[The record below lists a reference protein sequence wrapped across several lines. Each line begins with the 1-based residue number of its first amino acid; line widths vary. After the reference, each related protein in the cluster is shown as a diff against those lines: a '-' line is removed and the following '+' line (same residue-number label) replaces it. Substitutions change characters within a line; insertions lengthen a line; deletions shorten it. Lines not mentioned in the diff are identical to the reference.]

1 MMNQETAVDK
11 LTIPKLL
18 RRNRLRHGDR
28 TALREKDLGVW
39 QKVSWNQYWEHV
51 RNFALGLKELGLE
64 DEGGKVSI
72 LGDNCREW
80 LYADIAAQ
88 ACRAI
93 SIGVYPTNVAEQCLY
108 VLENSDSSMVVC
120 RDQEQVDKILEI
132 KARLPRLMQIIVI
145 DMKGLRNYTDPMIL
159 SFEQVEKLGL
169 ARHRQDREAF
179 ERMVEAVEPDDVG
192 VMVYTS
198 GTTGKPKGAMITHRN
213 MVGMIQGLSQVIPFN
228 QKDSLVSALPLC
240 HIAERSFS
248 LIFPM
253 WAGCTVNFA
262 ESVATLQEDLREISP
277 TVFLSVPRIWE
288 KMHSNINIK
297 IKDSIFLKR
306 WVYHAVMPI
315 GEKVAALKLSGKRVS
330 FFWKILYAIGYLL
343 LFRALKNSMGLLN
356 GRIFVSGA
364 APMSNELLR
373 FYHGIGVS
381 VRECFGMTECAGI
394 SVIPGHHNIRAG
406 EVGEAIP
413 GIEVQLADDGEI
425 MLRGDSV
432 FEGYYGNPEQT
443 ADSLDEEGWLMT
455 GDVGE
460 FTDEGQLKIVDR
472 KKDLIINAYG
482 KNIAPSEIENKLK
495 FSSFIK
501 EGIVVGDGRPYLS
514 AMIQLELDNVSDWAQ
529 ENRIAYT
536 TYKSLAEN
544 PEVNK
549 LIQGEVDAV
558 NEQLARVEKIRKFAI
573 LTKELDQ
580 DDDEVTATMK
590 VRRSAVEKKFKQ
602 IIDLLYQG

>member
-1 MMNQETAVDK
+1 MKQETAVGK

-18 RRNRLRHGDR
+18 KNNHLRYGDR
-28 TALREKDLGVW
+28 TALREKDLGIW

-64 DEGGKVSI
+64 DEEGKVSI

-80 LYADIAAQ
+80 LYADIAVQ

-93 SIGVYPTNVAEQCLY
+93 SIGVYPTNVAEQCFY

-120 RDQEQVDKILEI
+120 KDQEQVDKIFEI
-132 KARLPRLMQIIVI
+132 KVRLPRLKHIIVI
-145 DMKGLRNYTDPMIL
+145 DMKGLRNYKDPMII
-159 SFEQVEKLGL
+159 SFEEVEKLGIV
-169 ARHRQDREAF
+169 RHRKDPEAF

-213 MVGMIQGLSQVIPFN
+213 MTAMIQGLSQVIPFN

-277 TVFLSVPRIWE
+277 TAFLSVPRIWE
-288 KMHSNINIK
+288 KMHSNIAIK
-297 IKDSIFLKR
+297 IKDSFFFKR
-306 WVYHAVMPI
+306 WVYNAVMPI
-315 GEKVAALKLSGKRVS
+315 GGKVAALRLSGKQIP
-330 FFWKILYAIGYLL
+330 FFWRILYGLGYLL

-364 APMSNELLR
+364 APMSKELLR
-373 FYHGIGVS
+373 FYHGIGVR

-394 SVIPGHHNIRAG
+394 SVIPINHKIRAG

-413 GIEVQLADDGEI
+413 GIEIKLADDGEI

-443 ADSLDEEGWLMT
+443 AASYNEEGWLMT

-514 AMIQLELDNVSDWAQ
+514 ALIQLELDNVSDWAQ

-544 PEVNK
+544 HEVNK

-590 VRRSAVEKKFKQ
+590 VRRSTVEKKFKQ
-602 IIDLLYQG
+602 IIDSMY

>member
-1 MMNQETAVDK
+1 MKAETDISE

-18 RRNRLRHGDR
+18 KRNLKYGRR
-28 TALREKDLGVW
+28 TALREKDLGIW
-39 QKVSWNQYWEHV
+39 QKVSWEEYWEHV
-51 RNFALGLKELGLE
+51 RNFSLGLRELGLKERE
-64 DEGGKVSI
+64 DKVSI

-80 LYADIAAQ
+80 LYADVGAQ

-93 SIGVYPTNVAEQCLY
+93 AVGVYPTNVAEQCFY
-108 VLENSDSSMVVC
+108 VLDNSDSSMVVC
-120 RDQEQVDKILEI
+120 KDQEQVDKILEVRD
-132 KARLPRLMQIIVI
+132 RLPLLKKIIVI
-145 DMKGLRNYTDPMIL
+145 DMKGLRNYVDRMII
-159 SFEQVEKLGL
+159 SFKDVEALGL
-169 ARHRQDREAF
+169 ARHKESPELFD
-179 ERMVEAVEPDDVG
+179 RMVEATEPEDVG

-198 GTTGKPKGAMITHRN
+198 GTTGNPKGAMITHRN
-213 MVGMIQGLSQVIPFN
+213 MVAMIQGLSRVLGFDE
-228 QKDSLVSALPLC
+228 KDSFVSALPLC

-248 LIFPM
+248 MIFPM
-253 WAGCTVNFA
+253 WAGCSVNFA
-262 ESVATLQEDLREISP
+262 ESVATLQEDLKEISP
-277 TVFLSVPRIWE
+277 TAFLSVPRIWE
-288 KMHSNINIK
+288 KMHSNIYIK

-306 WVYHAVMPI
+306 WVFNWTMPI
-315 GEKVAALKLSGKRVS
+315 GEKVATMKLSGKPVPLW
-330 FFWKILYAIGYLL
+330 WKALYGIGYLL
-343 LFRALKNSMGLLN
+343 IFRALQNSIGLLN

-364 APMSNELLR
+364 APMSQDLMH
-373 FYHGIGVS
+373 FYHAIGVP

-394 SVIPGHHNIRAG
+394 SVIPQGDNFRAG
-406 EVGEAIP
+406 QVGQPIE
-413 GIEVQLADDGEI
+413 GIEMKLAPDGEI

-432 FEGYYGNPEQT
+432 FKGYYDNSEQSVT
-443 ADSLDEEGWLMT
+443 SFDEEGWLMT

-460 FTDEGQLKIVDR
+460 ITDEGQLKIVDR

-495 FSSFIK
+495 FSPFIK
-501 EGIVVGDGRPYLS
+501 EGIVVGDGRQYLS

-544 PEVNK
+544 EEVKK
-549 LIQGEVDAV
+549 LIQNEVDKI

-590 VRRSAVEKKFKQ
+590 VRRSTIEKKFKD
-602 IIDLLYQG
+602 IIDSLY

>member
-1 MMNQETAVDK
+1 M
-11 LTIPKLL
+11 
-18 RRNRLRHGDR
+18 RYGDR
-28 TALREKDLGVW
+28 TALREKDLGIW
-39 QKVSWNQYWEHV
+39 QKVSWNEYWVHV
-51 RNFALGLKELGLE
+51 RNFALGLKDLGLE
-64 DEGGKVSI
+64 DQEGKVSI
-72 LGDNCREW
+72 LGANCREW

-88 ACRAI
+88 TCRAI

-108 VLENSDSSMVVC
+108 VLKNSDSSMVVC
-120 RDQEQVDKILEI
+120 KDQEQVDKILEI
-132 KARLPRLMQIIVI
+132 KARLPRLKHIIVI
-145 DMKGLRNYTDPMIL
+145 DMKGLRNYKDPMII
-159 SFEQVEKLGL
+159 SFEEVENLGI
-169 ARHRQDREAF
+169 ARHRKDREAF

-213 MVGMIQGLSQVIPFN
+213 MVAMIQGLSEVIPFN

-248 LIFPM
+248 MIFPM
-253 WAGCTVNFA
+253 WAGCAVNFA

-288 KMHSNINIK
+288 KMHSNIAIK
-297 IKDSIFLKR
+297 IKDSFFFKR
-306 WVYHAVMPI
+306 WVYNAVMPI
-315 GEKVAALKLSGKRVS
+315 GKKVAALRLSGKPIP
-330 FFWKILYAIGYLL
+330 FIWQILYGLGYLL

-364 APMSNELLR
+364 APMSKELLR
-373 FYHGIGVS
+373 FYHGIGVR

-394 SVIPGHHNIRAG
+394 SVIPNNHKIRAG

-413 GIEVQLADDGEI
+413 GIEIKLADDGEI

-432 FEGYYGNPEQT
+432 FEGYYGDPEQT
-443 ADSLDEEGWLMT
+443 ALSFNEERWLMT

-514 AMIQLELDNVSDWAQ
+514 ALIQLELDNVSDWAQ

-544 PEVNK
+544 HEVNK

-590 VRRSAVEKKFKQ
+590 VRRSTVEKKFKQ
-602 IIDLLYQG
+602 IIDSLY

>member
-1 MMNQETAVDK
+1 MKQETADGK

-18 RRNRLRHGDR
+18 KNNRLRYGDR
-28 TALREKDLGVW
+28 TALREKDMGIW
-39 QKVSWNQYWEHV
+39 QKVTWNQYWEHV

-64 DEGGKVSI
+64 DQEAKVSI

-93 SIGVYPTNVAEQCLY
+93 SIGVYPTNVAEQCFY

-120 RDQEQVDKILEI
+120 KDQEQVDKILEI
-132 KARLPRLMQIIVI
+132 KARLPRLKHIIVI
-145 DMKGLRNYTDPMIL
+145 DMKGLRNYKDPMII
-159 SFEQVEKLGL
+159 SFEEVEKLGI
-169 ARHRQDREAF
+169 ARHRKDREAF
-179 ERMVEAVEPDDVG
+179 EGMVEAVEPDDVG

-213 MVGMIQGLSQVIPFN
+213 MVAMIQGLSQVIPFN

-277 TVFLSVPRIWE
+277 TAFLSVPRIWE
-288 KMHSNINIK
+288 KMHSNIAIK
-297 IKDSIFLKR
+297 IKDSFFLKR
-306 WVYHAVMPI
+306 WVYNAVMPI
-315 GEKVAALKLSGKRVS
+315 GEKVAALRLSGKQVP
-330 FFWKILYAIGYLL
+330 FFRQILYGLGYLL

-364 APMSNELLR
+364 APMSKELLR
-373 FYHGIGVS
+373 FYHGIGVP

-394 SVIPGHHNIRAG
+394 SVIPDNHKIRAG

-413 GIEVQLADDGEI
+413 GIEIKLADDGEI

-432 FEGYYGNPEQT
+432 FEGYYGDPEQT
-443 ADSLDEEGWLMT
+443 AISFNEESWLMT

-514 AMIQLELDNVSDWAQ
+514 ALIQLELDNVSDWAQ

-544 PEVNK
+544 HEVNK

-590 VRRSAVEKKFKQ
+590 VRRSTVEKKFKQ
-602 IIDLLYQG
+602 IIDSLY

>member
-1 MMNQETAVDK
+1 MKQETAGGK

-18 RRNRLRHGDR
+18 RDNRIRYGDR
-28 TALREKDLGVW
+28 TALREKDLGIW

-64 DEGGKVSI
+64 DQEGKVSI
-72 LGDNCREW
+72 LGDNRLEW

-93 SIGVYPTNVAEQCLY
+93 SIGVYPTNVSEQCFY

-120 RDQEQVDKILEI
+120 KDQEQVDKILEI
-132 KARLPRLMQIIVI
+132 KARLPRLKHIIVI
-145 DMKGLRNYTDPMIL
+145 DMKGLRNYKDPMII
-159 SFEQVEKLGL
+159 SFEAVEKLGI
-169 ARHRQDREAF
+169 ARHRKDRERF

-198 GTTGKPKGAMITHRN
+198 GTTGKPKGAMLTHRN
-213 MVGMIQGLSQVIPFN
+213 MVAMIQGLSQVIPFT

-288 KMHSNINIK
+288 KMHSNIAIK
-297 IKDSIFLKR
+297 IKDSFFFKR
-306 WVYHAVMPI
+306 WVYNAMMPI
-315 GEKVAALKLSGKRVS
+315 GEKVAALRLSGKQVT
-330 FFWKILYAIGYLL
+330 FFWQILYGLGYLL

-364 APMSNELLR
+364 APMSKELLR
-373 FYHGIGVS
+373 FYHGIGVR

-394 SVIPGHHNIRAG
+394 SVIPNNHKIRAG

-413 GIEVQLADDGEI
+413 GIEIKLADDGEI

-432 FEGYYGNPEQT
+432 FEGYYGDPEQT
-443 ADSLDEEGWLMT
+443 ATSFNEERWLMT

-514 AMIQLELDNVSDWAQ
+514 ALIQLELDNVSDWAQ

-544 PEVNK
+544 HEVNK

-590 VRRSAVEKKFKQ
+590 VRRSTVEKKFKQ
-602 IIDLLYQG
+602 IIDSLY

>member
-1 MMNQETAVDK
+1 M
-11 LTIPKLL
+11 
-18 RRNRLRHGDR
+18 
-28 TALREKDLGVW
+28 
-39 QKVSWNQYWEHV
+39 
-51 RNFALGLKELGLE
+51 
-64 DEGGKVSI
+64 
-72 LGDNCREW
+72 
-80 LYADIAAQ
+80 
-88 ACRAI
+88 
-93 SIGVYPTNVAEQCLY
+93 
-108 VLENSDSSMVVC
+108 
-120 RDQEQVDKILEI
+120 
-132 KARLPRLMQIIVI
+132 II
-145 DMKGLRNYTDPMIL
+145 
-159 SFEQVEKLGL
+159 SFEKVEKLGL
-169 ARHRQDREAF
+169 ARHQQDREAF

-213 MVGMIQGLSQVIPFN
+213 MVSMIQGLSQTIPFN

-248 LIFPM
+248 MIFSM
-253 WAGCTVNFA
+253 WTGCTVNFA

-315 GEKVAALKLSGKRVS
+315 GEKVAALRLTGKPVP
-330 FFWKILYAIGYLL
+330 FFRKILYAVGYLL

-373 FYHGIGVS
+373 FYHGIGVP
-381 VRECFGMTECAGI
+381 VRECFGMTECTGI
-394 SVIPGHHNIRAG
+394 SVIPSDHNIRAG

-413 GIEVQLADDGEI
+413 GIVVQLADDGEI

-460 FTDEGQLKIVDR
+460 FTEEGQLKIVDR

-549 LIQGEVDAV
+549 LISGRGGCGQRTTGASGK
-558 NEQLARVEKIRKFAI
+558 NQKIRHPH
-573 LTKELDQ
+573 
-580 DDDEVTATMK
+580 
-590 VRRSAVEKKFKQ
+590 
-602 IIDLLYQG
+602 QGA